1 MEMLSI
7 IGFEITKSRGAQTHR
22 LFQHRIEH
30 RGEIAGRG
38 VDDAQHLG
46 DRSLL
51 SLTLVTFGPCLSKL
65 ALKVGVSLL
74 KIGCRA
80 VGRQAHVRSR
90 AAVVPVQSYADR
102 RSRHRLLKRVP
113 LPETSRE
120 QIARGHETRES
131 ASWRTAW
138 FPVVCA
144 NGCNRRYP
152 VAPTRVGEG
161 PVSTHCCHSWGEPT
175 SPCAQPERL

>member
-1 MEMLSI
+1 MTSEPSREDARSRAVQVNQRLPRRAGVMGLAFAQVGDMRIWRAAQDLGIRTRRSWRIALRQVIGIGGGQTAGRDGMEMLSI

-74 KIGCRA
+74 KIGRLA
-80 VGRQAHVRSR
+80 VWRRAHVRPR
-90 AAVVPVQSYADR
+90 AAVVPVQSYAD
-102 RSRHRLLKRVP
+102 
-113 LPETSRE
+113 
-120 QIARGHETRES
+120 QI
-131 ASWRTAW
+131 
-138 FPVVCA
+138 
-144 NGCNRRYP
+144 
-152 VAPTRVGEG
+152 
-161 PVSTHCCHSWGEPT
+161 
-175 SPCAQPERL
+175 